1 MKKELNSFQDFDP
14 NYLERVS
21 MCFGTHIK
29 TQEAERDARDRID
42 EEGIVN
48 ALARI
53 LAVNCMDD

>member
-29 TQEAERDARDRID
+29 TQEAERGQQRCQGNDRRRGNS
-42 EEGIVN
+42 ERAG
-48 ALARI
+48 
-53 LAVNCMDD
+53 